1 MKKIKKQHPKGC
13 CFLFTI
19 FYCLLYNYTNL
30 YPHTENNKND
40 MPKYTHKNMP
50 PRTTAN
56 PLPTPTSVAYIPS
69 NRYEKKYHFC

>member
-1 MKKIKKQHPKGC
+1 MYEISKTTQTDNTKSQAY
-13 CFLFTI
+13 F
-19 FYCLLYNYTNL
+19 YNYTNL

-69 NRYEKKYHFC
+69 NRYEKKYRFC